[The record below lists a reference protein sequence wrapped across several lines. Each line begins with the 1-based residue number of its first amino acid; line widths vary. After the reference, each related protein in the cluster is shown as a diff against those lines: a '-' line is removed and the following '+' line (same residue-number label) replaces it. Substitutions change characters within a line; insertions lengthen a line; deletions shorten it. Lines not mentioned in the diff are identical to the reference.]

1 MKSSRFDESQL
12 SFLTGGTKYLYTYM
26 YVHAFTSL
34 AAPVKKLRFLYEI
47 GLKTKLSLLVSWHH
61 CH

>member
-12 SFLTGGTKYLYTYM
+12 SFLTGGTKYLYACM

-34 AAPVKKLRFLYEI
+34 AAPVKKLSCPYEI
-47 GLKTKLSLLVSWHH
+47 G
-61 CH
+61 